1 MKTKIGIMVEGETEK
16 ILIEKMLS
24 VFPDIEI
31 KFYIA
36 AGKYPFVSRA
46 GYIRA
51 LLLDDGA
58 EAVVLIFDAD
68 TWDRVSAYEQEI
80 HIGEELNRFDP
91 NNTLVVAIVPVLEIL
106 FFKAKKMYSKLQAMF
121 DIDITYEQL
130 RKHDI
135 VLEETLH
142 KEASRKAIVDFVQ
155 EVDFT
160 KEDWAKLISEDKTF
174 KRIDDFIKNITKT
187 RSRELERET
196 V

>member
-121 DIDITYEQL
+121 DIDITYERKQVRVLQL
-130 RKHDI
+130 INSFRILGHFKAN
-135 VLEETLH
+135 LNPLY
-142 KEASRKAIVDFVQ
+142 KENTTNRRYV
-155 EVDFT
+155 
-160 KEDWAKLISEDKTF
+160 
-174 KRIDDFIKNITKT
+174 
-187 RSRELERET
+187 RS
-196 V
+196 